1 MDLKGIIREN
11 ALPYLPAKSLF
22 RCAGVCRGWRF
33 QISTAF
39 FAHNQSNSF
48 RGISGFFFQSLAGM
62 PAFMSLDPR
71 AYGVPD
77 PSLTFLPE
85 PVDVRT
91 SCNGLLCCQGRTP
104 YRPYYICNPANK
116 QWKELS
122 KPDGDHGPDP
132 AVVLVFEPSIM
143 NFTANYKLVCPFPS
157 ELGEYKFEVYSSDR
171 GSWRTSGEIRFDDNE
186 KLLPKTGVHVNGI
199 VYWLSTRGVTSFDL
213 NSELCRLSSNLEN
226 LGMINGKLCAACLR
240 NQKLIVFML
249 TNPQSH
255 TRRRAA
261 VKTWTRILPEIKLD
275 STLPV
280 ESTTC
285 PCNYSGRY
293 CDGHN
298 QLHIVFVGDV
308 VVLRKRNS
316 YYCIDM
322 NKKASNCLGEYIIHP
337 YERFVGY
344 VNGLVNL
351 Y

>member
-1 MDLKGIIREN
+1 MDRGNKAPNLYGNKKSRIYMDLK
-11 ALPYLPAKSLF
+11 
-22 RCAGVCRGWRF
+22 
-33 QISTAF
+33 
-39 FAHNQSNSF
+39 
-48 RGISGFFFQSLAGM
+48 GM

-91 SCNGLLCCQGRTP
+91 SYNGLLCCQGR
-104 YRPYYICNPANK
+104 
-116 QWKELS
+116 
-122 KPDGDHGPDP
+122 G
-132 AVVLVFEPSIM
+132 
-143 NFTANYKLVCPFPS
+143 
-157 ELGEYKFEVYSSDR
+157 YKFEVYSSDR

-186 KLLPKTGVHVNGI
+186 KLLPKTGAHVNGI
-199 VYWLSTRGVTSFDL
+199 VYWPSTRGVTSFDL
-213 NSELCRLSSNLEN
+213 NSELCRLFSSNLEN
-226 LGMINGKLCAACLR
+226 LGMINGKLCAACIR
-240 NQKLIVFML
+240 NQKLIEFML
-249 TNPQSH
+249 TNSQSH

-298 QLHIVFVGDV
+298 QLYIVFVGDV

-322 NKKASNCLGEYIIHP
+322 KNKASNCLGEYIIHP
-337 YERFVGY
+337 YERFVGH
-344 VNGLVNL
+344 VNGLVKL

>member
-11 ALPYLPAKSLF
+11 ALPYLPAKLLF
-22 RCAGVCRGWRF
+22 HCAGVW
-33 QISTAF
+33 
-39 FAHNQSNSF
+39 
-48 RGISGFFFQSLAGM
+48 M

-71 AYGVPD
+71 AYSVPD
-77 PSLTFLPE
+77 PSLIFLPE

-91 SCNGLLCCQGRTP
+91 SYIGLLCCQGRTA

-116 QWKELS
+116 QWKELP
-122 KPDGDHGPDP
+122 KPDDDHGPDP
-132 AVVLVFEPSIM
+132 ALVLVFEPPIM
-143 NFTANYKLVCPFPS
+143 NFTADYKLVCPFSS
-157 ELGEYKFEVYSSDR
+157 ELGGYKFEVYSSDR

-186 KLLPKTGVHVNGI
+186 KLLPKT
-199 VYWLSTRGVTSFDL
+199 VTSFDL
-213 NSELCRLSSNLEN
+213 NSELCRLFSSNLEN
-226 LGMINGKLCAACLR
+226 LGMINGKLCAACIR
-240 NQKLIVFML
+240 NQKLIEFML

-322 NKKASNCLGEYIIHP
+322 KNKASNCLGEYIIHP
-337 YERFVGY
+337 YERFVGH
-344 VNGLVNL
+344 VNGLVKL

>member
-1 MDLKGIIREN
+1 MDRGNKAPNLYGNKNCRIYMDLEDIIREN
-11 ALPYLPAKSLF
+11 VLPYPPAKSLF

-48 RGISGFFFQSLAGM
+48 RSISGFFFQSLAGM

-71 AYGVPD
+71 AYAVPD
-77 PSLTFLPE
+77 PSLTFLRE

-91 SCNGLLCCQGRTP
+91 SCNGLLCCQGRTA

-116 QWKELS
+116 QWK
-122 KPDGDHGPDP
+122 
-132 AVVLVFEPSIM
+132 
-143 NFTANYKLVCPFPS
+143 
-157 ELGEYKFEVYSSDR
+157 

-213 NSELCRLSSNLEN
+213 NSELCRLFSSNLEN
-226 LGMINGKLCAACLR
+226 LGMINGKLCAACIR

-280 ESTTC
+280 ESNTC

-308 VVLRKRNS
+308 VVLRERNS

>member
-1 MDLKGIIREN
+1 MDRGNKAPNLYGNKKSRIYMDLK
-11 ALPYLPAKSLF
+11 
-22 RCAGVCRGWRF
+22 
-33 QISTAF
+33 
-39 FAHNQSNSF
+39 
-48 RGISGFFFQSLAGM
+48 GM

-91 SCNGLLCCQGRTP
+91 SYNGLLCCQGRTA

-116 QWKELS
+116 QWKELP
-122 KPDGDHGPDP
+122 KPDDDHGPDP
-132 AVVLVFEPSIM
+132 ALVLVFEPPIM
-143 NFTANYKLVCPFPS
+143 NFTADYKLVCPFPS
-157 ELGEYKFEVYSSDR
+157 ELGGYKFEVYSSDR

-186 KLLPKTGVHVNGI
+186 KLLPKT
-199 VYWLSTRGVTSFDL
+199 
-213 NSELCRLSSNLEN
+213 ELRHDKWEA
-226 LGMINGKLCAACLR
+226 LCSLHT
-240 NQKLIVFML
+240 NQKLIEFML

-322 NKKASNCLGEYIIHP
+322 KNKASNCLGEYIIHP
-337 YERFVGY
+337 YERFVGH
-344 VNGLVNL
+344 VNGLVKL